1 VAEAVRLAEKEIAL
15 VKTLVHPNIVG
26 FHGMG
31 DDQNERFII
40 LEYCAGG
47 DLRSMIDESYLWTH
61 RRKVA

>member
-1 VAEAVRLAEKEIAL
+1 VAEAVQLAEKEIAL

-31 DDQNERFII
+31 HDQNERFII

-47 DLRSMIDESYLWTH
+47 DLRSMIDEAAS
-61 RRKVA
+61 RR